1 DVVAPSTAGYEFF
14 AGGEKGRAH
23 CRRVLPTTTA
33 AIALLKVADE
43 GSIFEGEGEPGRE
56 LQIDGSGKIFA
67 QTGINLKTASAEN
80 LSRIHPVPRIEN
92 AFDLA
97 HRSKQFVAQL
107 FAHVF
112 RARDP
117 DAVLGRER
125 TFELFHQRRGLVRDL
140 VKLFQI
146 FAAMKI
152 E

>member
-1 DVVAPSTAGYEFF
+1 M
-14 AGGEKGRAH
+14 
-23 CRRVLPTTTA
+23 
-33 AIALLKVADE
+33 LKVADE

-56 LQIDGSGKIFA
+56 LQIDGSDKIFA
-67 QTGINLKTASAEN
+67 QTGINLETASAEN

-97 HRSKQFVAQL
+97 HRSEQFVAQL

-146 FAAMKI
+146 FRAMKI
-152 E
+152 EHRPNMQKPAGGMAIIGSFEAERLHDCFQPAHVRW